1 MRTKLLLPV
10 ALVAVTAMGVTA
22 AIGIGD
28 VRDNVPQAASQDNVF
43 DSAGAVATLH
53 RVSTPSAGAS
63 AASVGAAAKKAKKP
77 KIQYFETEI
86 FPINGGVT
94 GVGDTLTCP
103 GKRRVLGGY
112 FGSFETVEVAETF
125 SAPESKKSWFE
136 GITNFSTDPDNA
148 FIGIVCAKGV
158 K

>member
-10 ALVAVTAMGVTA
+10 ALVGVTAMGVSA

-28 VRDNVPQAASQDNVF
+28 VRDNVPQAASQGNEF
-43 DSAGAVATLH
+43 DSAGAATTLH
-53 RVSTPSAGAS
+53 RVSGPSAGAS
-63 AASVGAAAKKAKKP
+63 AASVGAAAKKSKKP

-86 FPINGGVT
+86 FPINGLAA
-94 GVGDTLTCP
+94 VGDTLPCP

-112 FGSFETVEVAETF
+112 FGSFDTVQVAETF